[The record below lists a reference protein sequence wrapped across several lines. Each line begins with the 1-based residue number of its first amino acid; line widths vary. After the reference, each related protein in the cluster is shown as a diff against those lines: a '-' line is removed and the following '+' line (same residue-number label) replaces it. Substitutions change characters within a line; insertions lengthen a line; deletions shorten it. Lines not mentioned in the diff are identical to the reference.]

1 MSKFIYGNGQESK
14 AKVSHIEKKEFE
26 IYRITPPP
34 PEWDLQE
41 YIRQYIQTGDDNYF
55 YWFLHYYEPSLNEK
69 AKFFRNK
76 YSMEEHFADI
86 KQSLVTGLCK
96 ALMKYDISI
105 APFLPYA
112 QRYMEREAHTYIRT
126 MRTGYSV
133 QSEFE
138 YARLRKV
145 MDIFNHSG
153 GEFTEETISQVA
165 AQIGESYEKTKSI
178 IEGGILTEN
187 YTDVQSNDD
196 EDAGTTDFLLPD
208 SSLNP
213 ESIYFKQEL
222 YDKLYEAYDSLEY
235 TEKIMLAQRLGFCPE
250 CFSTRYADKN
260 DLDENCKP
268 KEKPIKPLP
277 YTDIATDH
285 GFSNAGTA
293 KRTCETAISIIKK
306 LIIND

>member
-1 MSKFIYGNGQESK
+1 M
-14 AKVSHIEKKEFE
+14 SHIESKDLNM
-26 IYRITPPP
+26 YRITPPP
-34 PEWDLQE
+34 PKWDLQE
-41 YIRQYIQTGDDNYF
+41 YIRRYVETGNDKYF
-55 YWFLHYYEPSLNEK
+55 YWFLHYYEPQMNYL
-69 AKFFRNK
+69 AKEYRK
-76 YSMEEHFADI
+76 TYKMEEHFADI
-86 KQSLVTGLCK
+86 KQAMAYGLCK
-96 ALMKYDISI
+96 ALVNYDISKS
-105 APFLPYA
+105 PFFPYA
-112 QRYMEREAHTYIRT
+112 NRYMEREAHNYIRT

-153 GEFTEETISQVA
+153 GEFTEENISQVA

-187 YTDVQSNDD
+187 YVDVQSND
-196 EDAGTTDFLLPD
+196 EDDTRTTDFLMPD

-213 ESIYFKQEL
+213 ENIFFKQEL
-222 YDKLYEAYDSLEY
+222 YNKLYEAYDSLEY
-235 TEKIMLAQRLGFCPE
+235 TEKIMLAQHLGFCPE
-250 CFSTRYADKN
+250 CFSTHYTDKN
-260 DLDENCKP
+260 GLDENGKP

>member
-1 MSKFIYGNGQESK
+1 M
-14 AKVSHIEKKEFE
+14 SHIEKKEFE

-187 YTDVQSNDD
+187 YTDVQSNDED
-196 EDAGTTDFLLPD
+196 DAGTTDFLLPD
-208 SSLNP
+208 SSLNH
-213 ESIYFKQEL
+213 ESIHFKQEL

-235 TEKIMLAQRLGFCPE
+235 TEKIMLAQRLGFCGV
-250 CFSTRYADKN
+250 FQHSLR
-260 DLDENCKP
+260 
-268 KEKPIKPLP
+268 
-277 YTDIATDH
+277 
-285 GFSNAGTA
+285 
-293 KRTCETAISIIKK
+293 
-306 LIIND
+306 

>member
-1 MSKFIYGNGQESK
+1 M
-14 AKVSHIEKKEFE
+14 SHIEKKEFE

-34 PEWDLQE
+34 PEWDLQK
-41 YIRQYIQTGDDNYF
+41 YIRLYVQTGDDKYF
-55 YWFLHYYEPSLNEK
+55 YWFLHYYEPTLNEK
-69 AKFFRNK
+69 AKSFRNK

-96 ALMKYDISI
+96 ALIKYDISI

-112 QRYMEREAHTYIRT
+112 QRYMEREVHNYIRT

-187 YTDVQSNDD
+187 YTDVQSND
-196 EDAGTTDFLLPD
+196 EIGRA
-208 SSLNP
+208 
-213 ESIYFKQEL
+213 
-222 YDKLYEAYDSLEY
+222 
-235 TEKIMLAQRLGFCPE
+235 
-250 CFSTRYADKN
+250 
-260 DLDENCKP
+260 
-268 KEKPIKPLP
+268 
-277 YTDIATDH
+277 H
-285 GFSNAGTA
+285 V
-293 KRTCETAISIIKK
+293 
-306 LIIND
+306 

>member
-1 MSKFIYGNGQESK
+1 M
-14 AKVSHIEKKEFE
+14 SHIEKKEFE

-34 PEWDLQE
+34 PEWKLQE
-41 YIRQYIQTGDDNYF
+41 YIRQYVQSGDDKYF
-55 YWFLHYYEPSLNEK
+55 YWFLHYYEPLLNKK

-76 YSMEEHFADI
+76 YKMDEHFSDI

-96 ALMKYDISI
+96 ALLNYDISI
-105 APFLPYA
+105 SPFLPYA

-133 QSEFE
+133 QSDFE

-165 AQIGESYEKTKSI
+165 TQIGESYDKTKSI
-178 IEGGILTEN
+178 IEDGILTEN
-187 YTDVQSNDD
+187 YVDVQSNDED
-196 EDAGTTDFLLPD
+196 DAGTTDFLLPD
-208 SSLNP
+208 SLLNP

-285 GFSNAGTA
+285 GFSDADTA
-293 KRTCETAISIIKK
+293 KRVCRTAFKK
-306 LIIND
+306 SNFLYENHQI

>member
-1 MSKFIYGNGQESK
+1 M
-14 AKVSHIEKKEFE
+14 SHIEKKEFE
-26 IYRITPPP
+26 IYRISPPP

-41 YIRQYIQTGDDNYF
+41 CIRQYIQSGDDKYF
-55 YWFLHYYEPSLNEK
+55 YWFLHHYEPMLNEK

-76 YSMEEHFADI
+76 YKMDEHFSDI

-96 ALMKYDISI
+96 ALLNYDISI
-105 APFLPYA
+105 SPFLPYA
-112 QRYMEREAHTYIRT
+112 QRYMEREAHNYIRT

-165 AQIGESYEKTKSI
+165 TQIGESSEKTKSI
-178 IEGGILTEN
+178 N
-187 YTDVQSNDD
+187 D
-196 EDAGTTDFLLPD
+196 EDDTGTTDFLLPD

-213 ESIYFKQEL
+213 ENIYFKQEL
-222 YDKLYEAYDSLEY
+222 YGKLYEAYDSLEY
-235 TEKIMLAQRLGFCPE
+235 TEKIMLAQHLGFCPE
-250 CFSTRYADKN
+250 CFSTRYADKTN
-260 DLDENCKP
+260 LDENGKP
-268 KEKPIKPLP
+268 KEKPINPLP

-285 GFSNAGTA
+285 GFSDADTA
-293 KRTCETAISIIKK
+293 KRVCDNAIIKLRK
-306 LIIND
+306 KI

>member
-1 MSKFIYGNGQESK
+1 M
-14 AKVSHIEKKEFE
+14 SHIEKKEFE

-34 PEWDLQE
+34 PEWKLQE
-41 YIRQYIQTGDDNYF
+41 YIRQYVQSGDDKYF
-55 YWFLHYYEPSLNEK
+55 YWFLHYYEPLLNKK

-76 YSMEEHFADI
+76 YKMDEHFSDI

-96 ALMKYDISI
+96 ALLNYDISI
-105 APFLPYA
+105 SPFLPYA
-112 QRYMEREAHTYIRT
+112 QRYMEREAHNYIRT

-165 AQIGESYEKTKSI
+165 EQIGESYDKTKSI

-187 YTDVQSNDD
+187 YVDVQSNDEDD
-196 EDAGTTDFLLPD
+196 EQTTDFLLPD
-208 SSLNP
+208 PLLNP
-213 ESIYFKQEL
+213 ENIYFKQEL

-235 TEKIMLAQRLGFCPE
+235 TEKIMLAQHLGFCSE
-250 CFSTRYADKN
+250 CFSNHYADKT
-260 DLDENCKP
+260 DLDENGKL
-268 KEKPIKPLP
+268 IKPLP

-285 GFSNAGTA
+285 GFSNASTA
-293 KRTCETAISIIKK
+293 KRVCEKAIEKIGFKLLYLLREQKDNDII
-306 LIIND
+306 

>member
-1 MSKFIYGNGQESK
+1 M
-14 AKVSHIEKKEFE
+14 
-26 IYRITPPP
+26 
-34 PEWDLQE
+34 D
-41 YIRQYIQTGDDNYF
+41 
-55 YWFLHYYEPSLNEK
+55 
-69 AKFFRNK
+69 
-76 YSMEEHFADI
+76 EHFSDI

-96 ALMKYDISI
+96 ALLNYDISI
-105 APFLPYA
+105 SPFLPYA

-165 AQIGESYEKTKSI
+165 AQIGESYDKTKSI

-187 YTDVQSNDD
+187 YVDVQSNDEDD
-196 EDAGTTDFLLPD
+196 EQTTDFLLPD

-213 ESIYFKQEL
+213 ENIYFKQEL

-235 TEKIMLAQRLGFCPE
+235 TEKIMLTQHLGFCPE
-250 CFSTRYADKN
+250 CFSNHYADKT
-260 DLDENCKP
+260 DLDENGKP
-268 KEKPIKPLP
+268 KEKLIEPLP

>member
-1 MSKFIYGNGQESK
+1 M
-14 AKVSHIEKKEFE
+14 SHIEKKEFE

-34 PEWDLQE
+34 PESNLQE
-41 YIRQYIQTGDDNYF
+41 YIRQYVQTGDAKYF
-55 YWFLHYYEPSLNEK
+55 YWFLHYYEPTLNEK
-69 AKFFRNK
+69 AKFFRKK
-76 YSMEEHFADI
+76 YKIYHFSDI

-96 ALMKYDISI
+96 ALINYDIPI

-112 QRYMEREAHTYIRT
+112 QRYMEREAHNYIRT

-153 GEFTEETISQVA
+153 GEFTEKTISQVA
-165 AQIGESYEKTKSI
+165 TQIGESYEKTKSI
-178 IEGGILTEN
+178 IEGGILTES
-187 YTDVQSNDD
+187 YVDVQSNDEDD
-196 EDAGTTDFLLPD
+196 EQTTDFLLPD

-213 ESIYFKQEL
+213 ENIYFKQEL
-222 YDKLYEAYDSLEY
+222 YNKLYEAYDGLEY
-235 TEKIMLAQRLGFCPE
+235 TEKIMLAQHLGFCPE

-260 DLDENCKP
+260 DLDENGKP
-268 KEKPIKPLP
+268 KNKPIKPLP

-285 GFSNAGTA
+285 GFSDADTA
-293 KRTCETAISIIKK
+293 KRVCERALSIIKNNLH
-306 LIIND
+306 LIR